1 MQAVVLV
8 GGRGTRLR
16 PLTNTRPKPMLPV
29 VNRPMVEHIVG
40 HLAGHGVT
48 DVVLSLGYRPDRFT
62 EAYPDGVYNGVKLH
76 YAVEPEPLDTAGA
89 IRFAA
94 LDAGID
100 HERFLVVNG
109 DILTDLDIGR
119 LVAFHEAHG
128 GEATITLQPVD
139 DPSRYGVVPTDEA
152 GRVTAFV
159 EKPAPG
165 EAPTDRINAG
175 TYVFEPAVVD
185 RIPGGRRVSIER
197 EVFPEMV
204 EAGALYAMDGDTYWI
219 DTGTPAEYIQA
230 HIDLMDGRRGLPV
243 PGLHAEAKVDPAACV
258 DRSALGP
265 GVVVEAGA
273 RVTRSVL
280 LPGARVGAGAIVDRS
295 VLGEGAEV
303 APRAQVTDHCVI
315 GDGGIVEHD
324 ARLDGA
330 RVEGEP
336 DTDGVGA
343 GAAS

>member
-40 HLAGHGVT
+40 HLARHGVT
-48 DVVLSLGYRPDRFT
+48 DVVLSLGYRPDAFA
-62 EAYPDGVYNGVKLH
+62 EAYPDGRCAGVDLH

-94 LDAGID
+94 LDAGIGN
-100 HERFLVVNG
+100 ERFLVVNG

-139 DPSRYGVVPTDEA
+139 DPSRYGVVPTDDA

-165 EAPTDRINAG
+165 EAPTNCINAG
-175 TYVFEPAVVD
+175 TYVFEPAVID
-185 RIPGGRRVSIER
+185 RIPAGRRVSIER
-197 EVFPEMV
+197 EVFPAMV

-230 HIDLMDGRRGLPV
+230 HVDLIDGRRGLPV
-243 PGLHAEAKVDPAACV
+243 PGLHADAKVDPAACV

-273 RVTRSVL
+273 RVTGSVV
-280 LPGARVGAGAIVDRS
+280 LPGARVGAGAVVDRS

-315 GDGGIVEHD
+315 GDGGIVERD

-336 DTDGVGA
+336 DADGVGA

>member
-1 MQAVVLV
+1 MLAVVLV

-40 HLAGHGVT
+40 HLAIHGVT
-48 DVVLSLGYRPDRFT
+48 DVVLSLGYRPDAFA
-62 EAYPDGVYNGVKLH
+62 EAYPNGRCDGVDLH

-94 LDAGID
+94 HDAGID
-100 HERFLVVNG
+100 ERFVVVNG
-109 DILTDLDIGR
+109 DILTDLDVGR
-119 LVAFHEAHG
+119 LVAFHEDHG
-128 GEATITLQPVD
+128 GEATITLQEVD

-165 EAPTDRINAG
+165 EAPTHLINAG
-175 TYVFEPAVVD
+175 TYVLEPAVLG
-185 RIPGGRRVSIER
+185 RIAPARRVSIER
-197 EVFPEMV
+197 EVFPAMV
-204 EAGALYAMDGDTYWI
+204 DDRVLFAMDGDTYWI

-230 HIDLMDGRRGLPV
+230 HLDLIDGHRGRPV
-243 PGLHAEAKVDPAACV
+243 PGVHAEAKVDPAAHV
-258 DRSALGP
+258 VRSALGP
-265 GVVVEAGA
+265 GAVVEAGG
-273 RVTRSVL
+273 RVTDSVL
-280 LPGARVGAGAIVDRS
+280 LAGARVGAGAIVDRS
-295 VLGEGAEV
+295 VLGEDAEV
-303 APRAQVTDHCVI
+303 APGAQVTDYCVI
-315 GDGGIVEHD
+315 GDGGVVERD

-330 RVEGEP
+330 RVEGEC
-336 DTDGVGA
+336 DAGGVGA

>member
-40 HLAGHGVT
+40 HLARHGVT
-48 DVVLSLGYRPDRFT
+48 DVVLSLGYRPDAFA
-62 EAYPDGVYNGVKLH
+62 EAYPGGRCAGVDLH

-94 LDAGID
+94 LDAGVD
-100 HERFLVVNG
+100 DRFVVVNG
-109 DILTDLDIGR
+109 DILTDLDVGR
-119 LVAFHEAHG
+119 LLAFHEDHG
-128 GEATITLQPVD
+128 GEATITLQPVT
-139 DPSRYGVVPTDEA
+139 DPSRYGVVPTDED

-165 EAPTDRINAG
+165 EAPTNLITAG
-175 TYVFEPAVVD
+175 PYVLDPVVLQ

-197 EVFPEMV
+197 EVFPAMV
-204 EAGALYAMDGDTYWI
+204 ADGALYAMDGETYWI

-230 HIDLMDGRRGLPV
+230 HVDIIDGRRGQPV
-243 PGLHAEAKVDPAACV
+243 PGLHAEAKVDPAAYV
-258 DRSALGP
+258 DRSTLGP
-265 GVVVEAGA
+265 GAVVEAGA
-273 RVTRSVL
+273 RVTGSVL
-280 LPGARVGAGAIVDRS
+280 LSGARAGTGAVVDRS
-295 VLGEGAEV
+295 VLGENAEV
-303 APRAQVTDHCVI
+303 APGAQVTDYCVI
-315 GDGGIVEHD
+315 GDGGVVERD

-336 DTDGVGA
+336 DADGVGA

>member
-29 VNRPMVEHIVG
+29 LNRPMVEHIVG
-40 HLAGHGVT
+40 HLARYGVT
-48 DVVLSLGYRPDRFT
+48 EVVLSLGYRPDAFV
-62 EAYPDGVYNGVKLH
+62 EAYPDGRCTGVDLH

-94 LDAGID
+94 LDAGVD
-100 HERFLVVNG
+100 DRFVVVNG
-109 DILTDLDIGR
+109 DILTDLDIRR
-119 LVAFHEAHG
+119 LLAFPEDHG
-128 GEATITLQPVD
+128 GEATITLQPVT
-139 DPSRYGVVPTDEA
+139 DPSRYGVVPTAPD

-165 EAPTDRINAG
+165 EAPTNRINAG
-175 TYVFEPAVVD
+175 TYVLDQATLR

-197 EVFPEMV
+197 EVFPAMV
-204 EAGALYAMDGDTYWI
+204 ADGALYAMDGDTYWI

-230 HIDLMDGRRGLPV
+230 HIDLMDGHRGLPI
-243 PGLHAEAKVDPAACV
+243 PGLHAEAKVDPAAYV
-258 DRSALGP
+258 DRSAIGP
-265 GVVVEAGA
+265 GSVVEAGA
-273 RVTRSVL
+273 RVTGSVL
-280 LPGARVGAGAIVDRS
+280 LPGARVGSGAVVDRS

-303 APRAQVTDHCVI
+303 APGAQVTDYCVI
-315 GDGGIVEHD
+315 GDGGVVERD

-336 DTDGVGA
+336 DADGVGA